1 MSKWIILCRRL
12 ALPLPLLRSTNYH
25 IYSTTPGLTSRST
38 ESFSGPFLLR
48 SISKYFWR
56 KLAGLLIRVWPQTRP
71 RAWVIRGW
79 EILKCK
85 LKWRYNW
92 YYQPD
97 CQTSSQSSP
106 SSPTKWQRELLS
118 CLRNFLISLADSCG
132 GGCVCYTLGD
142 NQWRNTTYFIRNR
155 PPASHFSIIYL
166 GYLSIVCQNAKFP
179 WDKTRH
185 LLHPILQIRLP
196 AILSYVLWFPGWGV
210 FLEILRRDIVVHI
223 IQQCVGA
230 HYQCHRSLP
239 WVQTLRTLNAS
250 PAAACNHLMILV
262 LTSGSTSCQC

>member
-1 MSKWIILCRRL
+1 MAEKSSNVNWSEGIIDIISQT
-12 ALPLPLLRSTNYH
+12 ATPVHSPVHPLQQND
-25 IYSTTPGLTSRST
+25 
-38 ESFSGPFLLR
+38 SGSSCPVFEISWFL
-48 SISKYFWR
+48 WR
-56 KLAGLLIRVWPQTRP
+56 IVVVVVAVSATQ
-71 RAWVIRGW
+71 
-79 EILKCK
+79 
-85 LKWRYNW
+85 
-92 YYQPD
+92 
-97 CQTSSQSSP
+97 
-106 SSPTKWQRELLS
+106 
-118 CLRNFLISLADSCG
+118 
-132 GGCVCYTLGD
+132 GD

-262 LTSGSTSCQC
+262 LTSGPTSCQC